1 MRTKNARLAV
11 SLFLAVCLASLLAG
25 CRPQYWYLAA
35 SKSYDTVQLCLSNE
49 STCPQPG
56 GVSPNGISVYRW
68 DNMHDNELVW
78 EAEPD
83 NFETSG
89 RISGLITYG
98 VPPSGWTN
106 KTAPPPLVCGKAYQ
120 VNPAAD
126 KLFGLKCDGSLVVM
140 DFPHLEYFFRNLDP
154 PDGWEKRGNN

>member
-1 MRTKNARLAV
+1 MKNPSFNV
-11 SLFLAVCLASLLAG
+11 SLLSTFYLVLLLAG
-25 CRPQYWYLAA
+25 CQSRSWYLTA
-35 SKSYDTVQLCLSNE
+35 SKSGDTVQLCLSNE
-49 STCPQPG
+49 LTCPQPN
-56 GVSPNGISVYRW
+56 GVRPAGISVYRW

-83 NFETSG
+83 NSENSG

-98 VPPSGWTN
+98 VPPSGWNN
-106 KTAPPPLVCGKAYQ
+106 KTEPPPLVCGKAYQ

-126 KLFGLKCDGSLVVM
+126 RLFGLKCDGSLVVT

-154 PDGWEKRGNN
+154 PDGWEKRRRD